1 MKLKKIMYIAIFFI
15 SFIMPIGALAENF
28 VQPIIQGKVYNTW
41 TVNPKRFG
49 QPVHMLK
56 GGEDE
61 CNGGYFPDQYQFKNF
76 SVLSDGQIYEVY
88 LTHTNGLFFHN
99 ERISASTSLS
109 TSPSLNKAQ
118 FMKKFKKH
126 VRIDSENPNILH
138 ADASE
143 DSHNSISF
151 TFKNNQ
157 LLKYRLDVDNC

>member
-1 MKLKKIMYIAIFFI
+1 MKFKRIMYIATFFM
-15 SFIMPIGALAENF
+15 SLIMPIGALAENV
-28 VQPIIQGKVYNTW
+28 VQPIIQGKVYKTW

-49 QPVHMLK
+49 QPLHILK

-76 SVLSDGQIYEVY
+76 SVLSNGQIHEVY
-88 LTHTNGLFFHN
+88 LTQNNGLSFHN
-99 ERISASTSLS
+99 ERISPSTSLS

-126 VRIDSENPNILH
+126 LRIDSENPNILH

-143 DSHNSISF
+143 HSHDSISF
-151 TFKNNQ
+151 IFKNNQ
-157 LLKYRLDVDNC
+157 LFKYQLHVDNC

>member
-1 MKLKKIMYIAIFFI
+1 MTLKKIMYMAIFFI

-76 SVLSDGQIYEVY
+76 SVLSNGQIHEVY
-88 LTHTNGLFFHN
+88 LTQNNGLSFHN
-99 ERISASTSLS
+99 ERISPS

-118 FMKKFKKH
+118 FMKKFKKYL
-126 VRIDSENPNILH
+126 RIDSENPNILH
-138 ADASE
+138 ADASD
-143 DSHNSISF
+143 DSNDSISF
-151 TFKNNQ
+151 VFNNTQ
-157 LLKYRLDVDNC
+157 LLKYQLHVDNC